1 MLYRYIENVIKT
13 SLNTLDGAKANI
25 IDVQES
31 NDPLDGLANIRGL
44 RADQFSSFANVT
56 LQ

>member
-1 MLYRYIENVIKT
+1 VIKT
-13 SLNTLDGAKANI
+13 TLNTLDGAKANI